1 MEIITKYFGFSLWR
15 FILKVKF
22 PYAIQHVSSIKIFV
36 SKQTVDPQKQIAM
49 SGNEISHEQ

>member
-1 MEIITKYFGFSLWR
+1 M
-15 FILKVKF
+15 
-22 PYAIQHVSSIKIFV
+22 AIQHVSSIKIFV

>member
-1 MEIITKYFGFSLWR
+1 MAFHFKSQVSLLQSSTFPLLRFS
-15 FILKVKF
+15 
-22 PYAIQHVSSIKIFV
+22 